1 MDKTIIIATLL
12 GALIYF
18 LMEFKS
24 KKLSFTKDF
33 SILYWLK
40 DNWMN
45 IFTTVACLYAYVYI
59 KEGITKEMA
68 FAIGFGWNKIQDY
81 FQDFLSKERV

>member
-1 MDKTIIIATLL
+1 MNQTIIIATCL
-12 GALIYF
+12 GALVYF

-24 KKLSFTKDF
+24 KKFTWAEFK
-33 SILYWLK
+33 LAYWVK
-40 DNWMN
+40 DNWLN

-81 FQDFLSKERV
+81 FQDFLTKDKA